1 MKSAM
6 YTTISSKG
14 QVTIPV
20 EIRNMLR
27 LNTGD
32 RIDFVVFDKN
42 RVELMP
48 KKGSVGSLKGLV
60 KWSGKPMTLKQ
71 MDEAIASEACR

>member
-1 MKSAM
+1 M

-20 EIRNMLR
+20 EIRNMLH

-42 RVELMP
+42 RVEMLP
-48 KKGSVGSLKGLV
+48 KKGSVGTLKGLV
-60 KWSGKPMTLKQ
+60 KWTGKAMTLRQ
-71 MDEAIASEACR
+71 MDDAIASEACR

>member
-1 MKSAM
+1 M
-6 YTTISSKG
+6 SSKG

-32 RIDFVVFDKN
+32 RIDFVVFDKS

-48 KKGSVGSLKGLV
+48 KKGSVGTLKGLV
-60 KWSGKPMTLKQ
+60 KWTGKPMTLKQ
-71 MDEAIASEACR
+71 MDAAIEGEACG

>member
-1 MKSAM
+1 M
-6 YTTISSKG
+6 SSKG

-42 RVELMP
+42 GDFLQ
-48 KKGSVGSLKGLV
+48 K
-60 KWSGKPMTLKQ
+60 
-71 MDEAIASEACR
+71 

>member
-1 MKSAM
+1 M

-42 RVELMP
+42 RVEMMP
-48 KKGSVGSLKGLV
+48 KKGSVCTLKGLV

-71 MDEAIASEACR
+71 MDEAIASEACK

>member
-1 MKSAM
+1 M

-32 RIDFVVFDKN
+32 RVDFVVFDKN

-71 MDEAIASEACR
+71 MDEAIADEVCR

>member
-1 MKSAM
+1 MELAM

-27 LNTGD
+27 LNAGD

-42 RVELMP
+42 RVEMMP
-48 KKGSVGSLKGLV
+48 KKGSVGTLKGLV
-60 KWSGKPMTLKQ
+60 KWTGKPMTLKQ

>member
-1 MKSAM
+1 M
-6 YTTISSKG
+6 YTTMSSKG

-42 RVELMP
+42 RVGLML

-60 KWSGKPMTLKQ
+60 KWADKPMTLRQ

>member
-1 MKSAM
+1 M
-6 YTTISSKG
+6 YTILSSKG

-42 RVELMP
+42 RVEMIP
-48 KKGSVGSLKGLV
+48 KKGSASLLKGIV
-60 KWSGKPMTLKQ
+60 KWTGKPATLRQ
-71 MDEAIASEACR
+71 MDEAIAGEACR

>member
-1 MKSAM
+1 M

-32 RIDFVVFDKN
+32 RIDFVIFDKN

-71 MDEAIASEACR
+71 MDEAIAGEVCR

>member
-1 MKSAM
+1 M

-32 RIDFVVFDKN
+32 RIDFVVKVVLAPHVHFITNPIEISK
-42 RVELMP
+42 
-48 KKGSVGSLKGLV
+48 
-60 KWSGKPMTLKQ
+60 
-71 MDEAIASEACR
+71 

>member
-1 MKSAM
+1 M

-32 RIDFVVFDKN
+32 RIDFVIFDKN

-71 MDEAIASEACR
+71 MDEAIADEVCR

>member
-1 MKSAM
+1 M

-32 RIDFVVFDKN
+32 RIDFVIFDKN

-71 MDEAIASEACR
+71 MDEAIAGGVCR

>member
-1 MKSAM
+1 M

-71 MDEAIASEACR
+71 MDEAIACEVCR

>member
-1 MKSAM
+1 M
-6 YTTISSKG
+6 YTTMSSKG
-14 QVTIPV
+14 RVSIPV
-20 EIRNMLR
+20 EVRNMLR

-32 RIDFVVFDKN
+32 GIDFVVFDKN
-42 RVELMP
+42 RVGLML

-60 KWSGKPMTLKQ
+60 KWTGKPMTLRQ